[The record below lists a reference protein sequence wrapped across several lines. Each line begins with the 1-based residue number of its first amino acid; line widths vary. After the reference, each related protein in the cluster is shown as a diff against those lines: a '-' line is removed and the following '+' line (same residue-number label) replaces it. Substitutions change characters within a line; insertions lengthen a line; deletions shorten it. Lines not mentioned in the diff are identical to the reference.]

1 MKKNRIEE
9 NKTDK
14 HLAEKNQ
21 IEKNLIVDRLT
32 VTYGEKL
39 AVDGVS
45 FSLSPG
51 KIYVIVGESGS
62 GKIDSASYNRRT
74 PDKRGK
80 NCFRRYLDGRTESD
94 TAFREGMV

>member
-39 AVDGVS
+39 AVDRKS
-45 FSLSPG
+45 TRLNSSHASKSRMP
-51 KIYVIVGESGS
+51 S
-62 GKIDSASYNRRT
+62 SA
-74 PDKRGK
+74 
-80 NCFRRYLDGRTESD
+80 
-94 TAFREGMV
+94 

>member
-39 AVDGVS
+39 AVDWCQLFS
-45 FSLSPG
+45 FSRE
-51 KIYVIVGESGS
+51 IYVIVGE
-62 GKIDSASYNRRT
+62 
-74 PDKRGK
+74 
-80 NCFRRYLDGRTESD
+80 E
-94 TAFREGMV
+94 

>member
-51 KIYVIVGESGS
+51 KFTLLSARVVLENRLCFVQSE
-62 GKIDSASYNRRT
+62 DS
-74 PDKRGK
+74 
-80 NCFRRYLDGRTESD
+80 
-94 TAFREGMV
+94 

>member
-39 AVDGVS
+39 AV
-45 FSLSPG
+45 FLFLPG
-51 KIYVIVGESGS
+51 KFTLLSARVVLENRLCFVQSE
-62 GKIDSASYNRRT
+62 DS
-74 PDKRGK
+74 
-80 NCFRRYLDGRTESD
+80 
-94 TAFREGMV
+94 

>member
-32 VTYGEKL
+32 VTYL
-39 AVDGVS
+39 
-45 FSLSPG
+45 PG
-51 KIYVIVGESGS
+51 KFTLLSARVVLENRLCFVQSE
-62 GKIDSASYNRRT
+62 DS
-74 PDKRGK
+74 
-80 NCFRRYLDGRTESD
+80 
-94 TAFREGMV
+94 